1 MARKESIT
9 KQMLLDSAFA
19 MLRKNGLETVTA
31 RKLAV
36 ETGCS
41 TQPIFRIYKNMDEL
55 YDELFQN
62 ARSFY
67 EEYFE
72 QNLKQNDTPFVGL
85 GLVYIQF
92 AQQETNVF
100 KLLFLTPHGEEQT
113 MYDMI
118 NGSNHQGF
126 VIQEI
131 RRISNLDP
139 DKVGTIFMKI
149 FTFIHG
155 MACMAVSGEF
165 DLEEAEITSMI
176 SDAYEAFLQ
185 Q

>member
-1 MARKESIT
+1 MARKEMIT

-19 MLRKNGLETVTA
+19 MLRKNGPETVTA
-31 RKLAV
+31 RKLAL

-55 YDELFQN
+55 YEELFQS

-67 EEYFE
+67 EDYFD
-72 QNLKQNDTPFVGL
+72 QNYKQNDTPFVGL
-85 GLVYIQF
+85 GLAYISF
-92 AQQETNVF
+92 AQKETNVF

-113 MYDMI
+113 MYDMV

-126 VIQEI
+126 VIKEI
-131 RRISNLDP
+131 KRIPNLDA

-165 DLEEAEITSMI
+165 DLDEGEIRQMI
-176 SDAYEAFLQ
+176 SDAYNAFLQ